1 MLLRLTLPAADWVR
15 LAAALEAADSL
26 ILAGVVRAVL
36 ASSLPTTTI
45 QAVSLLF
52 TPAQTGE
59 LQRTATTLGLSLL
72 ATPVAE
78 APDAGGWVTSAA
90 ERAEAVAAADAIV
103 RAHQR
108 RRIA

>member
-1 MLLRLTLPAADWVR
+1 MLLRLTLPAVEWVR
-15 LAAALEAADSL
+15 LAAAIEAAGSL
-26 ILAGVVRAVL
+26 VLAGVVRAVL
-36 ASSLPTTTI
+36 AASLPTPTI
-45 QAVSLLF
+45 EAVPLLF

-59 LQRTATTLGLSLL
+59 LQRIAAALDLSLL

-90 ERAEAVAAADAIV
+90 ERAEAIAAADAIV

-108 RRIA
+108 RRVA

>member
-36 ASSLPTTTI
+36 ASSPAPMVDALP
-45 QAVSLLF
+45 LHF

-59 LQRTATTLGLSLL
+59 LQRIAAGLGFSLL

-78 APDAGGWVTSAA
+78 APDAAGWVSAAA
-90 ERAEAVAAADAIV
+90 ERAEAVAAAVAIV
-103 RAHQR
+103 GAHQR
-108 RRIA
+108 RRVS